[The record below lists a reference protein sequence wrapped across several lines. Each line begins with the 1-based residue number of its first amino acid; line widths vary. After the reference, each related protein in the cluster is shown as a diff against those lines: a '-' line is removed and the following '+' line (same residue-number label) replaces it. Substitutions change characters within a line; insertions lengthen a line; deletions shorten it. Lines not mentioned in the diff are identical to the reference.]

1 MVTQFGLSTT
11 STLADVGAVLQNAI
25 AQEEATISGAQ
36 ERLDCYQQQL
46 ATLASLVTLSEPTNG
61 ATNGATTSESNG
73 AVAVPEP
80 LLESAVLTE
89 TPPKRTGG
97 KSTAK
102 STASKSTAK
111 ATVSQPQAQ
120 VKTESAAAAPATSA
134 VLQPAVETVAPE
146 VVANIPRPVRRF
158 QGKSI
163 PEAILAVLEEQPSK
177 ALTTKDITKTLYGA
191 AQLKDATV
199 EKKLIRTVSSNLTQG
214 LKREVWQRVGQEP
227 SLYQAL
233 PVS

>member
-25 AQEEATISGAQ
+25 AQEEAAISGAQ

-73 AVAVPEP
+73 VVVPEP

-102 STASKSTAK
+102 STATKSTPKVTA
-111 ATVSQPQAQ
+111 SQPQAQ
-120 VKTESAAAAPATSA
+120 VKTEPAAVAPATSA

-233 PVS
+233 SVS